1 MPSGL
6 PNSRGAITLG
16 IAPLLAGSGEPD
28 VFEVD
33 RLAVDATRGRGDPV
47 GELTPLVQGRE
58 RGMLAHP
65 QGLPVQLRD
74 GIGRVLQPVVVVLLG
89 LFEAPLQAHRV
100 EVRGVRRDLGAEKVE
115 RDRVVE
121 VEVLLERRQV
131 DRAVL
136 PHVVGPP
143 VAHQL
148 ARALHDTPHAG
159 LAHEHVVGLLGQH
172 EPAGSRQ
179 RVEAALGEARELVLA
194 VAVREVREH
203 EVGEPVE
210 RLLVEGA
217 EDARLVRVARPPLER
232 RLRLLAAVPTEVGVE
247 EVHHRPEVS
256 ALLDVDLEEVAQ
268 VVERGAG
275 APEVALLLD
284 RGGLGV
290 ALRDDEPPQHAAVLT
305 RDVLPDRLAL
315 VVAEGNDARGLGLG
329 EEDPPAVL
337 GHADVAE
344 LRPALRIHAHRGAQI
359 DLRRLEP
366 VRAHVLPLRDEL
378 RLPLLEGALQA
389 AILAEAD
396 VVRDPLRVVDRRHHT
411 LLRSNSLRWPVPYTT
426 SAPFGPTAFA
436 RWKIQF
442 CHADSRPKILVS
454 SVSGPPNRSD
464 ASMPVSASG
473 EKAARASS
481 ACRTSSSQSMSS
493 GVKVTRSEEHTSEL
507 QSRLHLVCR
516 LLLEKKKDT
525 PIHWVRS

>member
-1 MPSGL
+1 MAPCFRTSSVLPSRISSHVRCTTRPTPVSPTNMWWASSVSMNRQVRASGS
-6 PNSRGAITLG
+6 N
-16 IAPLLAGSGEPD
+16 PLSA
-28 VFEVD
+28 
-33 RLAVDATRGRGDPV
+33 RLAR
-47 GELTPLVQGRE
+47 
-58 RGMLAHP
+58 
-65 QGLPVQLRD
+65 
-74 GIGRVLQPVVVVLLG
+74 
-89 LFEAPLQAHRV
+89 
-100 EVRGVRRDLGAEKVE
+100 
-115 RDRVVE
+115 
-121 VEVLLERRQV
+121 
-131 DRAVL
+131 
-136 PHVVGPP
+136 
-143 VAHQL
+143 
-148 ARALHDTPHAG
+148 
-159 LAHEHVVGLLGQH
+159 
-172 EPAGSRQ
+172 S
-179 RVEAALGEARELVLA
+179 
-194 VAVREVREH
+194 
-203 EVGEPVE
+203 
-210 RLLVEGA
+210 
-217 EDARLVRVARPPLER
+217 
-232 RLRLLAAVPTEVGVE
+232 
-247 EVHHRPEVS
+247 
-256 ALLDVDLEEVAQ
+256 
-268 VVERGAG
+268 
-275 APEVALLLD
+275 EVALLLD

-290 ALRDDEPPQHAAVLT
+290 ALRDDEPPQYAAVLT

-337 GHADVAE
+337 GHPDVAE

-366 VRAHVLPLRDEL
+366 VRAHVLPPREEL

-493 GVKVTRSEEHTSEL
+493 GVKVTRPASAAARA
-507 QSRLHLVCR
+507 SRSSPIRARSFSTRSGSARCR
-516 LLLEKKKDT
+516 LAT
-525 PIHWVRS
+525 RVRPFGIG